1 MKKYKIIWYTQ
12 LSNGFVHER
21 SIYCKN
27 KFSAHK
33 MYDELA
39 KQDNTLSIEME
50 EL

>member
-1 MKKYKIIWYTQ
+1 MSKYQITWYTQ
-12 LSNGFVHER
+12 LDNGYVHER
-21 SIYCKN
+21 TIYCKN
-27 KFSAHK
+27 KFSACH